1 MHKRTSYGVSV
12 TGSSANCSPRYK
24 KREVGICHY
33 PSVLSPPP
41 SSSSCP
47 VITAPPTPT
56 PPSRLYVLSSLFALR
71 LIPFFCFNLLGVCF
85 SASIVLLPLSL
96 LCPVVTSQGSL
107 RHAACLFCSPLLFQE
122 PTSHTRT
129 HTALSLC
136 LSLSVCSSFS
146 PCSTCFHC
154 FSGQGK
160 PCAPVVVHRMSPTR
174 SQASHAF
181 HPLIRSFSS
190 SCGLIP

>member
-12 TGSSANCSPRYK
+12 TGSGANCSPRYK

-47 VITAPPTPT
+47 VFTAPPTPT

-129 HTALSLC
+129 HTALSLVS
-136 LSLSVCSSFS
+136 LSLSVLLF
-146 PCSTCFHC
+146 PPARPAFI
-154 FSGQGK
+154 
-160 PCAPVVVHRMSPTR
+160 A
-174 SQASHAF
+174 SQAKENPA
-181 HPLIRSFSS
+181 LQ
-190 SCGLIP
+190 L